1 MSLVMR
7 AIKVL
12 LALITFAG
20 VVLWFAARRGDRGYF
35 EEEVTINRP
44 APVVF
49 RWLTA
54 DELLRRWISDLNKL
68 ETTAGSPGQSN
79 SIYYIDEFIGGQR
92 VSLNARTVRLM
103 PNEELELAV
112 SPANEPVGSFHV
124 DAKFKLLPSGEYTKI
139 SFSSQTNYTTLGD
152 QVFEP
157 ILTYAT
163 QRKVREDLRRLKL
176 MIEAEAASR

>member
-1 MSLVMR
+1 
-7 AIKVL
+7 
-12 LALITFAG
+12 
-20 VVLWFAARRGDRGYF
+20 
-35 EEEVTINRP
+35 
-44 APVVF
+44 
-49 RWLTA
+49 
-54 DELLRRWISDLNKL
+54 
-68 ETTAGSPGQSN
+68 
-79 SIYYIDEFIGGQR
+79 
-92 VSLNARTVRLM
+92 
-103 PNEELELAV
+103 V
-112 SPANEPVGSFHV
+112 SPANEPVGSFHA